1 MEKYKVGEDVV
12 YNNHRWTIESI
23 ERIKMHGINPE
34 TGARIAEVSVK
45 YRLARL
51 RRTPSCVFELVWTMA
66 PEEQIEN
73 VPHELT
79 AKEYAEKL
87 RAVFGA
93 AGRELGLCE
102 DIASCDGM
110 RCEECP
116 FSQERRKAVG
126 YSGSCDALAW
136 YRPDLAVKLM
146 DEWQAE
152 KNKPKGKTYLQDFLE
167 KHPNARIAEE
177 NRMPYICLKNVYGV
191 EAGSANN
198 CAEARCEKCWNEV
211 MREDDNGKG

>member
-23 ERIKMHGINPE
+23 ERGKMHGINPE
-34 TGARIAEVSVK
+34 TGARNVEVGVK

-87 RAVFGA
+87 KEYFGWIE
-93 AGRELGLCE
+93 G
-102 DIASCDGM
+102 
-110 RCEECP
+110 
-116 FSQERRKAVG
+116 
-126 YSGSCDALAW
+126 DALK
-136 YRPDLAVKLM
+136 YRPCKNKACSECVFSGPGVECMATLYTIDP
-146 DEWQAE
+146 E
-152 KNKPKGKTYLQDFLE
+152 KALEMIREQEEKSKPKGKTYLQDFIE
-167 KHPNARIAEE
+167 KHPNARIDE
-177 NRMPYICLKNVYGV
+177 RGGMPYICVKNVYGV

-198 CAEARCEKCWNEV
+198 CAEAHCEKCWNEAIP
-211 MREDDNGKG
+211 EEDNGEG